1 MLDTVCD
8 VLKHAYNHGWISTRD
23 GNASYRREEDNY
35 MYITPSGVRK
45 YHLNSEMLIKLTLPG
60 LQRVEDDQQQKII
73 GLKPSGELHLH
84 YLLQKNSSD
93 SRVVVHLHPTYIIA
107 AMYAGLDLQGL
118 SQEFPEINRYT
129 RVGPTVPVIPPI
141 SKELGEVTVQHLGL
155 KEDGSIDYDI
165 VGLDRHGVIS
175 VAKDAWTA
183 IEHVERLEH
192 ICQIVLASK
201 NF

>member
-8 VLKHAYNHGWISTRD
+8 VMKFAYDKGWISTRD
-23 GNASYRREEDNY
+23 GNASYKREGDTF

-45 YHLNSEMLIKLTLPG
+45 YHLNSEMLIKLTLPD
-60 LQRVEDDQQQKII
+60 LKRVEDEQQKRIS

-84 YLLQKNSSD
+84 YLLQRCYD
-93 SRVVVHLHPTYIIA
+93 DARVVIHLHPTYIIA
-107 AMYAGLDLQGL
+107 AMHSGLDLQVL

-129 RVGPTVPVIPPI
+129 RVGPSVPVIPPI
-141 SKELGEVTVQHLGL
+141 SIELGEVTVNHLGL
-155 KEDGSIDYDI
+155 KENGSIDFDI

-192 ICQIVLASK
+192 ICQIMLSSK
-201 NF
+201 K